1 MAVDWRRFEA
11 IRRAAEIEL
20 NACAKADR
28 ILLQVEQEGGLDS
41 DAQKRLM
48 RDLLLEFLR
57 GRCDAD
63 MQEKLI
69 RAFVACRTQSPMMA
83 VRG

>member
-11 IRRAAEIEL
+11 IRRGAEREPT
-20 NACAKADR
+20 AYAKAER
-28 ILLQVEQEGGLDS
+28 IAREVHREGGLDG

-48 RDLLLEFLR
+48 CDLLLEFLR
-57 GRCDAD
+57 GRCDTQ

-69 RAFVACRTQSPMMA
+69 RAFVACRSQRPMMA

>member
-1 MAVDWRRFEA
+1 MGVDWRRFEA

-20 NACAKADR
+20 DACAKANR
-28 ILLQVEQEGGLDS
+28 ILRQVEQEGGLDG
-41 DAQKRLM
+41 DAQRRLM

-69 RAFVACRTQSPMMA
+69 RAFVVCHTRSPMMA

>member
-1 MAVDWRRFEA
+1 MGVDWRRFEA

-28 ILLQVEQEGGLDS
+28 ILQQVEQEGGLDG
-41 DAQKRLM
+41 DAQRRLM
-48 RDLLLEFLR
+48 RDVLLEFLLE
-57 GRCDAD
+57 RCDAD

-69 RAFVACRTQSPMMA
+69 RAFVVCRTQRPMMA